1 MLKVDHCE
9 KRNKM
14 ARQYE
19 IPVGAQHISL
29 LEPLHFKFTTENEKI
44 VSTTANVYYV
54 HRGIE
59 KACCTK
65 FKFRQV
71 SFVVGRVCGLCSI
84 SHSTAYSQ
92 VAEKLINIEIPS
104 RAKYLR
110 MLVVELDRI
119 HSHLLCLS
127 HVAENS
133 GFEALFMKT
142 MQYREAFME
151 VLEAVC
157 GNRVQYDFSIVG
169 GVARDLRPELGFVII
184 ERLKKFKPQLDEL
197 VDIFQN
203 NWSLGLKNKNAG
215 AITREDAMR
224 LNVVGPFARAAGL
237 AIDVRNEAQDL
248 LPWKEV
254 GFRMVTETAG
264 DAYSRNLVRL
274 REIYISMLM
283 IENIINGLPDSALMT
298 ETKAF
303 PDGEAVVRL
312 EAPRGELFYY
322 AKGNKTQILERL
334 KIKAPTFSNV
344 SAMVEGFEGNEYG
357 SVPAIIASYDP
368 CLSCT
373 SR

>member
-1 MLKVDHCE
+1 MGKL
-9 KRNKM
+9 
-14 ARQYE
+14 YE
-19 IPVGAQHISL
+19 IPLGAQHVSL

-44 VSTTANVYYV
+44 IDTTANVFYV

-59 KACCTK
+59 QACCSK

-71 SFVVGRVCGLCSI
+71 SFVVGRVCGLCSV
-84 SHSTAYSQ
+84 SHTTAYSQ
-92 VAEKLINIEIPS
+92 VAEKLIKIEIPR

-110 MLVVELDRI
+110 MLVIELDRI

-142 MQYREAFME
+142 MQYREFSME
-151 VLEAVC
+151 MLEAVC
-157 GNRVQYDFSIVG
+157 GNRIQYDFSIVG
-169 GVARDLRPELGFVII
+169 GVARDLKPQIAQMILD
-184 ERLKKFKPQLDEL
+184 RLKIFKPQLDEL
-197 VDIFQN
+197 VDIYKN
-203 NWSLGLKNKNAG
+203 NWTLSLKNKGAG
-215 AITREDAMR
+215 AITKEDAMR

-237 AIDVRNEAQDL
+237 AIDVRNETEDL

-254 GFRMVTETAG
+254 GFEMVLDTAG
-264 DAYSRNLVRL
+264 DVHARNMVRL
-274 REIYISMLM
+274 HELYVSIRM
-283 IENIINGLPDSALMT
+283 IENIIAGLPESALIT

-303 PDGEAVVRL
+303 PDGEAAVRL

-344 SAMVEGFEGNEYG
+344 PAMVEAFKGNEYG
-357 SVPAIIASYDP
+357 SAPAIIASYDP

>member
-1 MLKVDHCE
+1 MGK
-9 KRNKM
+9 
-14 ARQYE
+14 QYE

-29 LEPLHFKFTTENEKI
+29 LEPLHFKFTTENERI
-44 VSTTANVYYV
+44 VDTAANVFYV

-59 KACCTK
+59 KACCSK

-84 SHSTAYSQ
+84 SHTTAYSQ
-92 VAEKLINIEIPS
+92 VAEKLIKIEVPP

-110 MLVVELDRI
+110 MLVIELDRI

-151 VLEAVC
+151 LLEAVC
-157 GNRVQYDFSIVG
+157 GNRVQYDFAIVG
-169 GVARDLRPELGFVII
+169 GVARDLKPQVARMIM
-184 ERLKKFKPQLDEL
+184 ERLAHFKPQLNKLLDL
-197 VDIFQN
+197 FQN
-203 NWSLGLKNKNAG
+203 NWSLSLKNKGAG
-215 AITREDAMR
+215 AITREDALR

-237 AIDVRNEAQDL
+237 AVDVRNETEDL
-248 LPWKEV
+248 LPWKEA
-254 GFRMVTETAG
+254 GFTIVTHTTG
-264 DAYSRNLVRL
+264 DVYARNLVRL
-274 REIYISMLM
+274 HEIEVSMQI
-283 IENIINGLPDSALMT
+283 IENVINGLPESALVI

-303 PDGEAVVRL
+303 PDGEAVVRI

-322 AKGNKTQILERL
+322 AKGNKTQVLERL
-334 KIKAPTFSNV
+334 KIKAPTFSNI
-344 SAMVEGFEGNEYG
+344 SAMVEGFQDSEYG
-357 SVPAIIASYDP
+357 SAPAIIASYDP

-373 SR
+373 AR

>member
-1 MLKVDHCE
+1 MGKL
-9 KRNKM
+9 
-14 ARQYE
+14 YE
-19 IPVGAQHISL
+19 IPLGAQHVSL

-44 VSTTANVYYV
+44 VGTVANVFYV

-59 KACCTK
+59 QACCSK

-71 SFVVGRVCGLCSI
+71 SFVVGRVCGLCSV
-84 SHSTAYSQ
+84 SHTTAYSQ
-92 VAEKLINIEIPS
+92 VAEKLVKIEIPR

-110 MLVVELDRI
+110 MLVIELDRI

-142 MQYREAFME
+142 MQYREFAME

-157 GNRVQYDFSIVG
+157 GNRIQYDFSIVG
-169 GVARDLRPELGFVII
+169 GVARDLKPEVGKMIL
-184 ERLKKFKPQLDEL
+184 EKLKTFKPQLDEL
-197 VDIFQN
+197 VNIYQN
-203 NWSLGLKNKNAG
+203 NWTLSLKNKGVG
-215 AITREDAMR
+215 AITKEDALR
-224 LNVVGPFARAAGL
+224 LNVVGPFARATGL
-237 AIDVRNEAQDL
+237 PVDVRNETEDL

-254 GFRMVTETAG
+254 GFEMVLDKAG
-264 DAYSRNLVRL
+264 DVHARNMVRL
-274 REIYISMLM
+274 NELYVSMRI
-283 IENIINGLPDSALMT
+283 IENIINGLPESALVT

-344 SAMVEGFEGNEYG
+344 PAMVEAFKGNEYG
-357 SVPAIIASYDP
+357 SAPAIIASYDP

>member
-1 MLKVDHCE
+1 MGKL
-9 KRNKM
+9 
-14 ARQYE
+14 YE
-19 IPVGAQHISL
+19 IPLGAQHVSL

-44 VSTTANVYYV
+44 IDTVANVYYV

-59 KACCTK
+59 QACCSK

-71 SFVVGRVCGLCSI
+71 SFVVGRVCGLCSV
-84 SHSTAYSQ
+84 SHTTAYSQ
-92 VAEKLINIEIPS
+92 VAEKLVKIEIPR

-110 MLVVELDRI
+110 MLVIELDRI

-142 MQYREAFME
+142 MQYREFAME
-151 VLEAVC
+151 MLEAVC
-157 GNRVQYDFSIVG
+157 GNRIQYDFSIVG
-169 GVARDLRPELGFVII
+169 GVARDLKPEVGKMIL
-184 ERLKKFKPQLDEL
+184 EKLKTFKPQLDEL
-197 VDIFQN
+197 VDIYQN
-203 NWSLGLKNKNAG
+203 NWTLSLKNKGVG
-215 AITREDAMR
+215 AITREDALR
-224 LNVVGPFARAAGL
+224 LNVVGPFARATGL
-237 AIDVRNEAQDL
+237 AVDVRNETEDL

-254 GFRMVTETAG
+254 GFEMVLDKAG
-264 DAYSRNLVRL
+264 DVHARNMVRL
-274 REIYISMLM
+274 HELYVSMRI
-283 IENIINGLPDSALMT
+283 IENIINGLPESALVT

-344 SAMVEGFEGNEYG
+344 PAMVEAFKGNEYG
-357 SVPAIIASYDP
+357 SAPAIIASYDP

>member
-1 MLKVDHCE
+1 
-9 KRNKM
+9 M
-14 ARQYE
+14 ATQYE

-29 LEPLHFKFTTENEKI
+29 LEPLHFKFITENEKI
-44 VSTTANVYYV
+44 VDTTANVFYV

-59 KACCTK
+59 KACCSK

-84 SHSTAYSQ
+84 SHTTAYSQ
-92 VAEKLINIEIPS
+92 VAEKLIKIEIPL
-104 RAKYLR
+104 RAKHLR
-110 MLVVELDRI
+110 MLVIELDRI

-151 VLEAVC
+151 LLEAIC
-157 GNRVQYDFSIVG
+157 GNRIQYDFSIVG
-169 GVARDLRPELGFVII
+169 GVARDLKPEVGQMIM

-197 VDIFQN
+197 VDIYQN
-203 NWSLGLKNKNAG
+203 NWSLSLKNKGAG
-215 AITREDAMR
+215 AITKKDAMR

-237 AIDVRNEAQDL
+237 AIDVRNETEDL

-254 GFRMVTETAG
+254 GFEIVTGTAG
-264 DAYSRNLVRL
+264 DVYARNMVRL
-274 REIYISMLM
+274 GEINVSMRI
-283 IENIINGLPDSALMT
+283 IENIIKGLPESALIT

-303 PDGEAVVRL
+303 PDGEAVVRI

-334 KIKAPTFSNV
+334 KIKAPTFSNI
-344 SAMVEGFEGNEYG
+344 SAMVEGFKGNEYG

-373 SR
+373 AR

>member
-1 MLKVDHCE
+1 MGK
-9 KRNKM
+9 
-14 ARQYE
+14 QYE
-19 IPVGAQHISL
+19 IPLGAQHISL

-44 VSTTANVYYV
+44 IDTTANVFYV

-59 KACCTK
+59 QACCSK

-84 SHSTAYSQ
+84 SHTTAYSQ
-92 VAEKLINIEIPS
+92 VAEKLVKIEIPR

-110 MLVVELDRI
+110 MLVIELDRI

-142 MQYREAFME
+142 MQYREFAME
-151 VLEAVC
+151 MLEAIC
-157 GNRVQYDFSIVG
+157 GNRIQYDFSIVG
-169 GVARDLRPELGFVII
+169 GVARDLKPAVAQMILD
-184 ERLKKFKPQLDEL
+184 RLKIFKPQLDEL
-197 VDIFQN
+197 VDIYKN
-203 NWSLGLKNKNAG
+203 NWTLSLKNKGSG
-215 AITREDAMR
+215 AITKEDALR
-224 LNVVGPFARAAGL
+224 LNVAGPFARAAGL
-237 AIDVRNEAQDL
+237 AIDVRNETEDL

-254 GFRMVTETAG
+254 GFEIITDTGG
-264 DAYSRNLVRL
+264 DVHARNMVRL
-274 REIYISMLM
+274 HELYVSIR
-283 IENIINGLPDSALMT
+283 IIKNVIAGLPESDLIT

-303 PDGEAVVRL
+303 PEGEAVVRL

-344 SAMVEGFEGNEYG
+344 AAMVQAFKGNEYS

>member
-1 MLKVDHCE
+1 MGK
-9 KRNKM
+9 
-14 ARQYE
+14 QYE

-29 LEPLHFKFTTENEKI
+29 LEPLHFKFTTENERI
-44 VSTTANVYYV
+44 VDTAANVFYV

-59 KACCTK
+59 KACCSK

-84 SHSTAYSQ
+84 SHTTAYSQ
-92 VAEKLINIEIPS
+92 VAEKLVKIEVPP

-110 MLVVELDRI
+110 ILVIELDRI

-151 VLEAVC
+151 LLEAVC
-157 GNRVQYDFSIVG
+157 GNRVQYDFAIVG
-169 GVARDLRPELGFVII
+169 GVARDLKPEVGRMIM
-184 ERLKKFKPQLDEL
+184 ERLNRFKAQLKEL
-197 VDIFQN
+197 LDIYQS
-203 NWSLGLKNKNAG
+203 NWSLSLKNKGAG
-215 AITREDAMR
+215 AITRQDALR

-237 AIDVRNEAQDL
+237 AVDVRNETEDL

-254 GFRMVTETAG
+254 GFTVVTGTSG
-264 DAYSRNLVRL
+264 DVYARNLVRL
-274 REIYISMLM
+274 HEIEVSMRI
-283 IENIINGLPDSALMT
+283 IENVVNGLPESALVT

-303 PDGEAVVRL
+303 PDGEAVVRI

-322 AKGNKTQILERL
+322 AKGNKTQVLERL
-334 KIKAPTFSNV
+334 KIKAPTFSNI
-344 SAMVEGFEGNEYG
+344 SAMVEGFQGSEYG
-357 SVPAIIASYDP
+357 SAPAIIASYDP

-373 SR
+373 AR

>member
-1 MLKVDHCE
+1 MGK
-9 KRNKM
+9 
-14 ARQYE
+14 QYE
-19 IPVGAQHISL
+19 IPMGAQHVSL
-29 LEPLHFKFTTENEKI
+29 LEPLHFKFTTENERI
-44 VSTTANVYYV
+44 VDTTANVFYV

-59 KACCTK
+59 QACCSK

-71 SFVVGRVCGLCSI
+71 SFVVGRVCGLCSV

-92 VAEKLINIEIPS
+92 VAEKLVNIDIPR
-104 RAKYLR
+104 RARYLR
-110 MLVVELDRI
+110 MLVIELDRI

-142 MQYREAFME
+142 MQYREFSME
-151 VLEAVC
+151 MLEAIC
-157 GNRVQYDFSIVG
+157 GNRIQYDFSVVG
-169 GVARDLRPELGFVII
+169 GVARDLKPKTGQMVLD
-184 ERLKKFKPQLDEL
+184 RLKIFKPQLDEL
-197 VDIFQN
+197 VDIYQN
-203 NWSLGLKNKNAG
+203 NWTLSLKNKGAG
-215 AITREDAMR
+215 KITREDAMR
-224 LNVVGPFARAAGL
+224 LNAVGPFARAAGL
-237 AIDVRNEAQDL
+237 AIDVRNETGDL
-248 LPWKEV
+248 LPWQEV
-254 GFRMVTETAG
+254 GFEMVTDSAG
-264 DAYSRNLVRL
+264 DVHARNMVRL
-274 REIYISMLM
+274 HELYVSMRM
-283 IENIINGLPDSALMT
+283 IENIINGLPESALIT

-344 SAMVEGFEGNEYG
+344 PAMVEAFKGNEYG

>member
-1 MLKVDHCE
+1 
-9 KRNKM
+9 M
-14 ARQYE
+14 ATQYE

-44 VSTTANVYYV
+44 IKTDANVYYV

-59 KACCTK
+59 LACTTK

-84 SHSTAYSQ
+84 SHTTAYSQ
-92 VAEKLINIEIPS
+92 VAEKLLKLDIPK

-110 MLVVELDRI
+110 MLVIELDRV

-142 MQYREAFME
+142 MQYREFSME
-151 VLEAVC
+151 LLEAVC
-157 GNRVQYDFSIVG
+157 GNRIQYDFSIVG
-169 GVARDLRPELGFVII
+169 GVARDLKPNVAKMIRDGFKTFV
-184 ERLKKFKPQLDEL
+184 PQLDEL
-197 VDIFQN
+197 VDIFEN
-203 NWSLGLKNKNAG
+203 NWTLGLKNKG
-215 AITREDAMR
+215 VGVLTKEKAME

-237 AIDVRNEAQDL
+237 EVDVRNETEDL

-254 GFRMVTETAG
+254 GFKPVYLTAG
-264 DAYSRNLVRL
+264 DVHARNMIRL
-274 REIYISMLM
+274 KEIYVSMQI
-283 IENIINGLPDSALMT
+283 IENILNGLPEGDLIA

-303 PDGEAVVRL
+303 PEGEAVNRL

-322 AKGNKTQILERL
+322 AKGNKTQVLERL
-334 KIKAPTFSNV
+334 KIKAPTFSNIP
-344 SAMVEGFEGNEYG
+344 AMVDTFTGNEYA
-357 SVPAIIASYDP
+357 SAPAIIGSYDP

-373 SR
+373 AR

>member
-1 MLKVDHCE
+1 MGK
-9 KRNKM
+9 
-14 ARQYE
+14 QYE

-29 LEPLHFKFTTENEKI
+29 LEPLHFKFTTGNEKI
-44 VSTTANVYYV
+44 IDTAASVYYV

-84 SHSTAYSQ
+84 SHTTAYSQ
-92 VAEKLINIEIPS
+92 VAEKLVKIEIPR

-110 MLVVELDRI
+110 MLVIELDRI

-151 VLEAVC
+151 MLEAVC
-157 GNRVQYDFSIVG
+157 GNRVQFDYSIVG
-169 GVARDLRPELGFVII
+169 GVSRDLKPETARMILTG
-184 ERLKKFKPQLDEL
+184 LKKFRPQLQEL
-197 VDIFQN
+197 FHIYQN
-203 NWSLGLKNKNAG
+203 NWTLSLKNKG
-215 AITREDAMR
+215 TGVITRKDALR
-224 LNVVGPFARAAGL
+224 LNVVGPFARATGL
-237 AIDVRNEAQDL
+237 ETDVRSQTEDL
-248 LPWKEV
+248 LPWKEA
-254 GFRMVTETAG
+254 GFRIITEQTG
-264 DAYSRNLVRL
+264 DVYARNMVRL
-274 REIYISMLM
+274 REVENSMEMISNV
-283 IENIINGLPDSALMT
+283 IDGLPESPIIQ
-298 ETKAF
+298 ETKSF

-322 AKGNKTQILERL
+322 AKGNKTQVLERL
-334 KIKAPTFSNV
+334 KIKAPTFSNI
-344 SAMVEGFEGNEYG
+344 SAMVEGFRNNEYG

-373 SR
+373 AR

>member
-1 MLKVDHCE
+1 MGK
-9 KRNKM
+9 
-14 ARQYE
+14 QYE

-29 LEPLHFKFTTENEKI
+29 LEPLHFKFTTVNEKI
-44 VSTTANVYYV
+44 KSTEANVFYV

-59 KACCTK
+59 LACCSK

-92 VAEKLINIEIPS
+92 VAEKLLKIEIPR

-110 MLVVELDRI
+110 MLVIELDRI

-142 MQYREAFME
+142 MQYREFSME
-151 VLEAVC
+151 LLEAVC
-157 GNRVQYDFSIVG
+157 GNRVQYDFAIVG
-169 GVARDLRPELGFVII
+169 GVSRDLKPEIGRWII
-184 ERLKKFKPQLDEL
+184 ERMKNFMPQLEEL
-197 VDIFQN
+197 VDIYQN
-203 NWSLGLKNKNAG
+203 NWTLSLKNKGIGVLTKEN
-215 AITREDAMR
+215 AMR

-237 AIDVRNEAQDL
+237 AIDVRNETEDL

-254 GFRMVTETAG
+254 GFEMITDTAG
-264 DAYSRNLVRL
+264 DVHARNMLRL
-274 REIYISMLM
+274 HEIYVSIRI
-283 IENIINGLPDSALMT
+283 IENIINGLPESALVT

-303 PDGEAVVRL
+303 PDGEATVRL

-322 AKGNKTQILERL
+322 AKGNKTQVLERL

-344 SAMVEGFEGNEYG
+344 GAMAETFTGNEYG

-373 SR
+373 AR

>member
-1 MLKVDHCE
+1 MGK
-9 KRNKM
+9 
-14 ARQYE
+14 QYE
-19 IPVGAQHISL
+19 IPLGAQHISL

-44 VSTTANVYYV
+44 VDTVANVYYV

-59 KACCTK
+59 QACCSK

-71 SFVVGRVCGLCSI
+71 SFVVGRVCGLCSV
-84 SHSTAYSQ
+84 SHTTAYSQ
-92 VAEKLINIEIPS
+92 VAEKLIKIEVPR

-110 MLVVELDRI
+110 MLVIELDRI

-142 MQYREAFME
+142 MQYREFAME
-151 VLEAVC
+151 LLEAVC
-157 GNRVQYDFSIVG
+157 GNRIQYDFSIVG
-169 GVARDLRPELGFVII
+169 GVARDLKPNVAQMIL
-184 ERLKKFKPQLDEL
+184 ERLKTFKPQLDEL
-197 VDIFQN
+197 VDIYEN
-203 NWSLGLKNKNAG
+203 NRTLSLKNKG
-215 AITREDAMR
+215 IGVITKEYAMR

-237 AIDVRNEAQDL
+237 AVDVRNETEDL

-254 GFRMVTETAG
+254 GFEMILDTAG
-264 DAYSRNLVRL
+264 DVHARNMVRL
-274 REIYISMLM
+274 RELYVSIRI
-283 IENIINGLPDSALMT
+283 IENIIAGLPESALIT

-334 KIKAPTFSNV
+334 KIKAPTFSNIP
-344 SAMVEGFEGNEYG
+344 AMVETFKGNEYG
-357 SVPAIIASYDP
+357 SAPAIIASYDP

>member
-1 MLKVDHCE
+1 MG
-9 KRNKM
+9 
-14 ARQYE
+14 RQYE

-44 VSTTANVYYV
+44 ISTDANVYYV

-59 KACCTK
+59 QACCSK

-84 SHSTAYSQ
+84 SHTTAYSQ
-92 VAEKLINIEIPS
+92 VAEKLLKLEIS
-104 RAKYLR
+104 RKAKYLR
-110 MLVVELDRI
+110 MLVIELDRI

-142 MQYREAFME
+142 MQYREFSME
-151 VLEAVC
+151 LLEAVC
-157 GNRVQYDFSIVG
+157 GNRIQYDFSIVG
-169 GVARDLRPELGFVII
+169 GVSRDLKPEVAQQILK
-184 ERLKKFKPQLDEL
+184 RLDHFMPQLEEL
-197 VDIFQN
+197 VGIYQHN
-203 NWSLGLKNKNAG
+203 PTLSLKNKG
-215 AITREDAMR
+215 VGVITKQEAMR

-237 AIDVRNEAQDL
+237 AVDVRNETEDL

-254 GFRMVTETAG
+254 GFEMITDTAG
-264 DAYSRNLVRL
+264 DVHARNMLRL
-274 REIYISMLM
+274 KEVSVSIKIIR
-283 IENIINGLPDSALMT
+283 NIIQGLPEGELVT

-303 PDGEAVVRL
+303 PDGEATVRL

-322 AKGNKTQILERL
+322 AKGNKTQVLERL

-344 SAMVEGFEGNEYG
+344 AGMVQTFEGNEYAEA
-357 SVPAIIASYDP
+357 PAIIASYDP

-373 SR
+373 AR

>member
-1 MLKVDHCE
+1 MSKT
-9 KRNKM
+9 
-14 ARQYE
+14 YE

-29 LEPLHFKFTTENEKI
+29 LEPLHFKFTTENEK
-44 VSTTANVYYV
+44 VVKAEANVYYV

-59 KACCTK
+59 QACCSK

-84 SHSTAYSQ
+84 SHTTAYSQ
-92 VAEKLINIEIPS
+92 VAEKLLNIEVPK

-110 MLVVELDRI
+110 MLVIELDRI

-142 MQYREAFME
+142 MQYREFSME
-151 VLEAVC
+151 LLEAIC
-157 GNRVQYDFSIVG
+157 GNRIQYDFSIVG
-169 GVARDLRPELGFVII
+169 GVSRDLKPEIASTTLK
-184 ERLKKFKPQLDEL
+184 RLKNFLTQLDEL
-197 VDIFQN
+197 LYIFQN
-203 NWSLGLKNKNAG
+203 NWTLSLKNKGAG
-215 AITREDAMR
+215 AIDLATAKR

-237 AIDVRNEAQDL
+237 AVDVRNETETL

-254 GFRMVTETAG
+254 GFSITLERDG
-264 DAYSRNLVRL
+264 DVYARNLVRL
-274 REIYISMLM
+274 RELYVSIKI
-283 IENIINGLPDSALMT
+283 IQNVINGLPEGAIIS

-322 AKGNKTQILERL
+322 ARGNKTQILDRL

-344 SAMVEGFEGNEYG
+344 AAMVEAFKDNEYG

-373 SR
+373 AR

>member
-1 MLKVDHCE
+1 MGK
-9 KRNKM
+9 
-14 ARQYE
+14 QYE

-44 VSTTANVYYV
+44 VDIDANVFYV

-59 KACCTK
+59 KACCSK

-84 SHSTAYSQ
+84 SHTTAYSQ
-92 VAEKLINIEIPS
+92 VAEKLVKIEIPM

-110 MLVVELDRI
+110 ILVIELDRI

-151 VLEAVC
+151 MLEAVC
-157 GNRVQYDFSIVG
+157 GNRVQFDYSIVG
-169 GVARDLRPELGFVII
+169 GVARDLKPEVAQMILKGMKNF
-184 ERLKKFKPQLDEL
+184 ERELKEL
-197 VDIFQN
+197 INIYQN
-203 NWSLGLKNKNAG
+203 NWTLSLKNKGAG
-215 AITREDAMR
+215 ALTREEAMR

-237 AIDVRNEAQDL
+237 AIDVRNETEDL

-254 GFRMVTETAG
+254 GFKLITETGG
-264 DAYSRNLVRL
+264 DVYSRNIVRL
-274 REIYISMLM
+274 REIDNSM
-283 IENIINGLPDSALMT
+283 EIIRNVIAGLPEGALVT

-334 KIKAPTFSNV
+334 KIKAPTFSNIPG
-344 SAMVEGFEGNEYG
+344 MVQGFRENEYG

-373 SR
+373 AR

>member
-1 MLKVDHCE
+1 MGKL
-9 KRNKM
+9 
-14 ARQYE
+14 YE
-19 IPVGAQHISL
+19 IPLGAQHVSL

-44 VSTTANVYYV
+44 IDTTANVFYV

-59 KACCTK
+59 QACCSK

-71 SFVVGRVCGLCSI
+71 SFVVGRVCGLCSV
-84 SHSTAYSQ
+84 SHTTAYSQ
-92 VAEKLINIEIPS
+92 VAEKLIKIEIPR

-110 MLVVELDRI
+110 MLVIELDRI

-142 MQYREAFME
+142 MQYREFSME
-151 VLEAVC
+151 MLEAVC
-157 GNRVQYDFSIVG
+157 GNRIQYDFSIVG
-169 GVARDLRPELGFVII
+169 GVARDLKPQIAQMILD
-184 ERLKKFKPQLDEL
+184 RLKIFKPQLDEL
-197 VDIFQN
+197 VDIYKN
-203 NWSLGLKNKNAG
+203 NWTLSLKNKGAG
-215 AITREDAMR
+215 AITKEDAMR

-237 AIDVRNEAQDL
+237 AIDVRNETEDL

-254 GFRMVTETAG
+254 GFEMVLDTAG
-264 DAYSRNLVRL
+264 DVHARNMVRL
-274 REIYISMLM
+274 HELYVSIRM
-283 IENIINGLPDSALMT
+283 IENIIAGLPESALIT

-303 PDGEAVVRL
+303 PEGEAVVRI

-344 SAMVEGFEGNEYG
+344 PAMVEAFKGNEYG
-357 SVPAIIASYDP
+357 SAPAIIASYDP

>member
-1 MLKVDHCE
+1 MG
-9 KRNKM
+9 
-14 ARQYE
+14 RQYE

-44 VSTTANVYYV
+44 ISTDANVYYV

-59 KACCTK
+59 QACVSK

-84 SHSTAYSQ
+84 SHTTAYSQ
-92 VAEKLINIEIPS
+92 VAEKLLKIEIPK

-110 MLVVELDRI
+110 MLVIELDRI

-142 MQYREAFME
+142 MQYREFSME
-151 VLEAVC
+151 LLEAVC
-157 GNRVQYDFSIVG
+157 GNRIQYDFSIVG
-169 GVARDLRPELGFVII
+169 GVARDLKPEIGQLILQ
-184 ERLKKFKPQLDEL
+184 RLKTFMPQLEEL
-197 VDIFQN
+197 VNIYEN
-203 NWSLGLKNKNAG
+203 NWTLSLKNKG
-215 AITREDAMR
+215 VGVLTKEDAML
-224 LNVVGPFARAAGL
+224 LNVVGQFARAAGL
-237 AIDVRNEAQDL
+237 AVDVRDETEDL

-254 GFRMVTETAG
+254 GFEMITDTAG
-264 DAYSRNLVRL
+264 DVHARNMIRL
-274 REIYISMLM
+274 REIYVSIR
-283 IENIINGLPDSALMT
+283 IIQNIINGLPEGELVT

-303 PDGEAVVRL
+303 PDGEATVRL

-322 AKGNKTQILERL
+322 AKGNKTQVLERL

-344 SAMVEGFEGNEYG
+344 AGMVKAFEGNEYG
-357 SVPAIIASYDP
+357 SAPAIIASYDP

-373 SR
+373 AR

>member
-1 MLKVDHCE
+1 MGKL
-9 KRNKM
+9 
-14 ARQYE
+14 YE
-19 IPVGAQHISL
+19 IPLGAQHISL

-44 VSTTANVYYV
+44 IDTVANVYYV

-59 KACCTK
+59 QACCSK

-71 SFVVGRVCGLCSI
+71 SFVVGRVCGLCSV
-84 SHSTAYSQ
+84 SHTTAYSQ
-92 VAEKLINIEIPS
+92 VAEKLVKIEIPR

-110 MLVVELDRI
+110 MLVIELDRI

-142 MQYREAFME
+142 MQYREFAME
-151 VLEAVC
+151 MLEAVC
-157 GNRVQYDFSIVG
+157 GNRIQYDFSIVG
-169 GVARDLRPELGFVII
+169 GVARDLKPGVSKMILEK
-184 ERLKKFKPQLDEL
+184 LKTFKPQLDEL
-197 VDIFQN
+197 VDIYQN
-203 NWSLGLKNKNAG
+203 NWTLSLKNKGVG
-215 AITREDAMR
+215 AITKEDALR
-224 LNVVGPFARAAGL
+224 LNVVGPFARATGL
-237 AIDVRNEAQDL
+237 AVDVRNETEDL

-254 GFRMVTETAG
+254 GFEMVLDKAG
-264 DAYSRNLVRL
+264 DVHARNMVRL
-274 REIYISMLM
+274 HELYVSMRI
-283 IENIINGLPDSALMT
+283 IENIINGLPESALVT

-334 KIKAPTFSNV
+334 KIKAPTFSNI
-344 SAMVEGFEGNEYG
+344 SAMVEGFSENEYG

-373 SR
+373 AR

>member
-1 MLKVDHCE
+1 
-9 KRNKM
+9 M
-14 ARQYE
+14 ATQYE

-29 LEPLHFKFTTENEKI
+29 LEPLHFKFSTENEKI
-44 VSTTANVYYV
+44 VDTTANVFYV

-59 KACCTK
+59 QACCSK

-84 SHSTAYSQ
+84 SHTTAYSQ
-92 VAEKLINIEIPS
+92 VAEKLLKIEIPI

-110 MLVVELDRI
+110 MLVIELDRI

-142 MQYREAFME
+142 MEYREFSME
-151 VLEAVC
+151 LLEAVC
-157 GNRVQYDFSIVG
+157 GNRIQYDFSIVG
-169 GVARDLRPELGFVII
+169 GVARDLKPAVAKSII
-184 ERLKKFKPQLDEL
+184 DRLNHFKPQLEEL
-197 VDIFQN
+197 VDIYQN
-203 NWSLGLKNKNAG
+203 NWTLSLKNKG
-215 AITREDAMR
+215 VGVLTRDEAMR
-224 LNVVGPFARAAGL
+224 LDAVGPFARAAGL
-237 AIDVRNEAQDL
+237 AIDVRNETEDL

-254 GFRMVTETAG
+254 GFEMITETAG
-264 DAYSRNLVRL
+264 DVYARNMVRL
-274 REIYISMLM
+274 RELYVSIKI
-283 IENIINGLPDSALMT
+283 IENVIKGLPESPLIT

-303 PDGEAVVRL
+303 PEGEAIVRL

-322 AKGNKTQILERL
+322 AKGNKTQVLERL

-344 SAMVEGFEGNEYG
+344 AAMREVFKGNEYG

-373 SR
+373 AR

>member
-1 MLKVDHCE
+1 MG
-9 KRNKM
+9 
-14 ARQYE
+14 RQYE

-44 VSTTANVYYV
+44 ISTDANVYYV

-59 KACCTK
+59 QACVSK

-84 SHSTAYSQ
+84 SHTTAYSQ
-92 VAEKLINIEIPS
+92 VAEKLLKLEIPK

-110 MLVVELDRI
+110 MLVIELDRI

-142 MQYREAFME
+142 MQYREFSME
-151 VLEAVC
+151 LLEAVC
-157 GNRVQYDFSIVG
+157 GNRIQYDFSIVG
-169 GVARDLRPELGFVII
+169 GVARDLKPEIGQLILQ
-184 ERLKKFKPQLDEL
+184 RLKTFMPQLEEL
-197 VDIFQN
+197 VHIYET
-203 NWSLGLKNKNAG
+203 NWTLSLKNKG
-215 AITREDAMR
+215 VGVLTKEDAMR

-237 AIDVRNEAQDL
+237 AVDVRNETEDL

-254 GFRMVTETAG
+254 GFEMITDTAG
-264 DAYSRNLVRL
+264 DVHARNMIRL
-274 REIYISMLM
+274 KEVYVSIRIIK
-283 IENIINGLPDSALMT
+283 NIINGLPEGDLII

-303 PDGEAVVRL
+303 PDGEATVRL

-344 SAMVEGFEGNEYG
+344 AGMVKAFEGNEYG
-357 SVPAIIASYDP
+357 SAPAIIASYDP

-373 SR
+373 AR

>member
-1 MLKVDHCE
+1 MG
-9 KRNKM
+9 
-14 ARQYE
+14 RQYE

-44 VSTTANVYYV
+44 ISTDANVYYV

-59 KACCTK
+59 QACVSK

-84 SHSTAYSQ
+84 SHTTAYSQ
-92 VAEKLINIEIPS
+92 VAEKLLKIEIPK

-110 MLVVELDRI
+110 MLVIELDRI

-142 MQYREAFME
+142 MQYREFSME
-151 VLEAVC
+151 LLEAVC
-157 GNRVQYDFSIVG
+157 GNRIQYDFSIVG
-169 GVARDLRPELGFVII
+169 GVARDLKPEIGQLILQ
-184 ERLKKFKPQLDEL
+184 RLKTFMPQLEEL
-197 VDIFQN
+197 VNIYEN
-203 NWSLGLKNKNAG
+203 NWTLSLKNRGVGVLTKK
-215 AITREDAMR
+215 DAML

-237 AIDVRNEAQDL
+237 AVDVRDETEDL

-254 GFRMVTETAG
+254 GFEMITDTAG
-264 DAYSRNLVRL
+264 DVHARNMIRL
-274 REIYISMLM
+274 REIYVSIR
-283 IENIINGLPDSALMT
+283 IIQNIINGLPEGELIT

-303 PDGEAVVRL
+303 PDGEATVRL

-322 AKGNKTQILERL
+322 AKGNKTQVLERL

-344 SAMVEGFEGNEYG
+344 AGMVKAFEGNEYG
-357 SVPAIIASYDP
+357 SAPAIIASYDP

-373 SR
+373 AR

>member
-1 MLKVDHCE
+1 MGKH
-9 KRNKM
+9 
-14 ARQYE
+14 YE
-19 IPVGAQHISL
+19 IPLGAQHISL

-44 VSTTANVYYV
+44 TDVAANVFYV

-59 KACCTK
+59 QACCSK

-92 VAEKLINIEIPS
+92 VAEKLVNIEVPL

-110 MLVVELDRI
+110 MLVIELDRI

-142 MQYREAFME
+142 MQYREFSME
-151 VLEAVC
+151 LLEAVC
-157 GNRVQYDFSIVG
+157 GNRIQFDFSIVG
-169 GVARDLRPELGFVII
+169 GVTRDLKPEIGKRIVDQ
-184 ERLKKFKPQLDEL
+184 LKAFKPQLDEL
-197 VDIFQN
+197 VDVYEN
-203 NWSLGLKNKNAG
+203 NFTLSFKNKNTGKISRAD
-215 AITREDAMR
+215 AIR
-224 LNVVGPFARAAGL
+224 LNTVGPFARASGL
-237 AIDVRNEAQDL
+237 AIDVRNETEDL
-248 LPWKEV
+248 LPWKAV
-254 GFRMVTETAG
+254 GFEMVTDTGG
-264 DAYSRNLVRL
+264 DVYARNSVRL
-274 REIYISMLM
+274 REMYISMRI
-283 IENIINGLPDSALMT
+283 IENIIAGLPESALVT

-303 PDGEAVVRL
+303 PDGEAAVRL

-322 AKGNKTQILERL
+322 AKGNKTQLLERL
-334 KIKAPTFSNV
+334 KIKAPTFSNIP
-344 SAMVEGFEGNEYG
+344 AMLEAFKGNEYG

>member
-1 MLKVDHCE
+1 
-9 KRNKM
+9 M
-14 ARQYE
+14 ATQYD

-44 VSTTANVYYV
+44 IKTEANVGYV

-59 KACCTK
+59 QACCSK

-84 SHSTAYSQ
+84 SHTTCYSQ
-92 VAEKLINIEIPS
+92 VAEKLMQLDIS
-104 RAKYLR
+104 KKAKYLR
-110 MLVVELDRI
+110 MLVIELDRI

-142 MQYREAFME
+142 MAYREFSME
-151 VLEAVC
+151 MLEAVC
-157 GNRVQYDFSIVG
+157 GNRIQYDFSIVG
-169 GVARDLRPELGFVII
+169 GVTRDLRTDVAKMVLEK
-184 ERLKKFKPQLDEL
+184 LKIFKPQLDEL
-197 VDIFQN
+197 VDIYSN
-203 NWSLGLKNKNAG
+203 NYTLGLKNKGVGVINKDDVYKLSA
-215 AITREDAMR
+215 
-224 LNVVGPFARAAGL
+224 VGPFARAAGIP
-237 AIDVRNEAQDL
+237 IDVRNETEDI
-248 LPWKEV
+248 LPWKEA
-254 GFRMVTETAG
+254 GFEVVTETTG
-264 DAYSRNLVRL
+264 DVYARNLVRL
-274 REIYISMLM
+274 KELYVSMRI
-283 IENIINGLPDSALMT
+283 IENVINGLPEGELAVDF
-298 ETKAF
+298 KGF
-303 PDGEAVVRL
+303 PTGEAINRL

-344 SAMVEGFEGNEYG
+344 AAMVHGFSGNEYA
-357 SVPAIIASYDP
+357 SAPAIIGSYDP

>member
-1 MLKVDHCE
+1 
-9 KRNKM
+9 M
-14 ARQYE
+14 AKQYE
-19 IPVGAQHISL
+19 IPIGAQHISL

-44 VSTTANVYYV
+44 VDTEANVFYV

-59 KACCTK
+59 QACVSK

-92 VAEKLINIEIPS
+92 VAEKLLKIDVPI

-110 MLVVELDRI
+110 MLVIELDRI

-142 MQYREAFME
+142 MQYREFSME
-151 VLEAVC
+151 LLEAVC
-157 GNRVQYDFSIVG
+157 GNRIQYDFAIVG
-169 GVARDLRPELGFVII
+169 GVSRDLKPEVGQTILR
-184 ERLKKFKPQLDEL
+184 RLKNFMPQLEEI
-197 VDIFQN
+197 VDIFKT
-203 NWSLGLKNKNAG
+203 NWTLSLKNKGAG
-215 AITREDAMR
+215 IINKEMVYR
-224 LNVVGPFARAAGL
+224 LNAVGPFARAAGVP
-237 AIDVRNEAQDL
+237 IDVRNETEDL

-254 GFRMVTETAG
+254 GFEVVTETAG
-264 DAYSRNLVRL
+264 DVYSRNMVRL
-274 REIYISMLM
+274 RELYVSIRI
-283 IENIINGLPDSALMT
+283 IENIINGLPESALIT

-303 PDGEAVVRL
+303 PEGEATVRL

-322 AKGNKTQILERL
+322 AKGNKTQVLERL

-344 SAMVEGFEGNEYG
+344 AAMRAAFEGNEYA
-357 SVPAIIASYDP
+357 SAPAIIASYDP

-373 SR
+373 AR

>member
-1 MLKVDHCE
+1 MSN
-9 KRNKM
+9 R
-14 ARQYE
+14 YE
-19 IPVGAQHISL
+19 IPLGAQHISL

-44 VSTTANVYYV
+44 METEASLFYV

-59 KACCTK
+59 QACCSK

-92 VAEKLINIEIPS
+92 VAEKLLKIEVPE

-110 MLVVELDRI
+110 MLVIELDRI

-133 GFEALFMKT
+133 GFEALFMRT
-142 MQYREAFME
+142 MQYREFAME
-151 VLEAVC
+151 LLEAIC
-157 GNRVQYDFSIVG
+157 GNRIQYDFSIVG
-169 GVARDLRPELGFVII
+169 GVSRDLKPQVAKDVMQ
-184 ERLKKFKPQLDEL
+184 RLHDFLPQLDEL
-197 VDIFQN
+197 TDIYRN
-203 NWSLGLKNKNAG
+203 NLTLSLKNKGAG
-215 AITREDAMR
+215 AITREDAIQ

-237 AIDVRNEAQDL
+237 PVDVRNETEDL
-248 LPWKEV
+248 LPWKQT
-254 GFRMVTETAG
+254 GFEMITETGG
-264 DAYSRNLVRL
+264 DAYARNLVRL
-274 REIYISMLM
+274 RELYVSIRM
-283 IENIINGLPDSALMT
+283 IRNILDGLPETPLVT

-303 PDGEAVVRL
+303 PDGEATVRL

-322 AKGNKTQILERL
+322 AKGNKTQVLERL

-344 SAMVEGFEGNEYG
+344 AAMVKGFKGNEYG
-357 SVPAIIASYDP
+357 SAAAIIASYDP

-373 SR
+373 AR

>member
-1 MLKVDHCE
+1 MGK
-9 KRNKM
+9 
-14 ARQYE
+14 QYE

-29 LEPLHFKFTTENEKI
+29 LEPLHFKFTTVNEKI
-44 VSTTANVYYV
+44 KSTDANVFYV

-59 KACCTK
+59 LACCSK

-92 VAEKLINIEIPS
+92 VAEKLLKIEIPA

-110 MLVVELDRI
+110 MLVIELDRI

-142 MQYREAFME
+142 MQYREFSME
-151 VLEAVC
+151 LLEAVC
-157 GNRVQYDFSIVG
+157 GNRVQYDFAIVG
-169 GVARDLRPELGFVII
+169 GVSRDLKPEIGQLILK
-184 ERLKKFKPQLDEL
+184 RLKNFMPQLEEL
-197 VDIFQN
+197 VDIYQN
-203 NWSLGLKNKNAG
+203 NWTLSLKNKGIGVLTKEN
-215 AITREDAMR
+215 AMR

-237 AIDVRNEAQDL
+237 AIDVRNETEDL

-254 GFRMVTETAG
+254 GFEMITDTAG
-264 DAYSRNLVRL
+264 DVHARNMLRL
-274 REIYISMLM
+274 REIYVSIRI
-283 IENIINGLPDSALMT
+283 IENIINGLPESALIT

-303 PDGEAVVRL
+303 PDGEATVRL

-344 SAMVEGFEGNEYG
+344 AAMAETFSGNEYG

-373 SR
+373 AR